1 MIVRIWFCN
10 WSCCSHTRAGARQ
23 AATNWPDAEHG
34 APSSM
39 GKGSH
44 DPPLPGLA
52 WLQAGLMCLFH
63 GQIAKFQRHHA
74 LFFCRYCYQRV
85 SPSGNAQIPCIHVL
99 RKQNPCLHELNCVI
113 LILLQ
118 WIQWCQD
125 HVVNSGL

>member
-74 LFFCRYCYQRV
+74 LFFAGTATNVCRLLATHKFLVYMFFENKILVY
-85 SPSGNAQIPCIHVL
+85 
-99 RKQNPCLHELNCVI
+99 LNLTV
-113 LILLQ
+113 
-118 WIQWCQD
+118 
-125 HVVNSGL
+125 